1 MSADIPLFVEV
12 RRLAIKERR
21 EITCVVMMHDD
32 SVRLVSFGPRGGWA
46 FRKK

>member
-32 SVRLVSFGPRGGWA
+32 SLRLIRFGPRGGWS
-46 FRKK
+46 FKDK